1 MTNYHSNL
9 QIDGNTTTDELVEF
23 VKEQASNPYQ
33 YNGTTVYN
41 FSTHK
46 VDEDALEQ
54 GIDNKF
60 NRNLYQVPMQM
71 LTGQVFVQSVLPQRI
86 REAEILLYRTD
97 EQDYYAYKNFV
108 RDAPSEFQQKIQQ
121 EIADIIR
128 KHE

>member
-1 MTNYHSNL
+1 MTDYHSDL
-9 QIDGNTTTDELVEF
+9 QIDSNTTTDELVEF
-23 VKEQASNPYQ
+23 VKKQSHNPFQ
-33 YNGTTVYN
+33 YNGTTIYN

-46 VDEDALEQ
+46 VDEQALKN

-60 NRNLYQVPMQM
+60 NRSLYQIPMQM

-97 EQDYYAYKNFV
+97 ENDYYAYKNFV
-108 RDAPSEFQQKIQQ
+108 RDAPSEFQEKIQQ

-128 KHE
+128 KQ